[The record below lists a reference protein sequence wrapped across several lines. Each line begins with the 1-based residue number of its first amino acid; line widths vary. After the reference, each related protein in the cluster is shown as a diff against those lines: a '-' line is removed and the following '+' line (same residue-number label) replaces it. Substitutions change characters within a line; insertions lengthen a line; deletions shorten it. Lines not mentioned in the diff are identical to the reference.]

1 MNHLIQLTLLITII
15 LLISCGQ
22 NEKDPMDR
30 TANLKKEKIERL
42 IEIIENDD
50 LILTFDE
57 IFATTLFKK
66 LPYIETTNFDNF
78 IDSDDYKEFDP
89 SNLKLDKIYPNF
101 NKENYKAIAKYKIV
115 INTHKFHTIVVTIK
129 KGDHEMESILINYNL
144 KGNIIDHQIVAYD
157 EIAES
162 LSRVESRIS
171 ENRLTVNHIFW
182 AEEKQ
187 IEQVQYEIKDDGT
200 IERIDSQNLYSSI
213 PNFSLVQKVLNQ
225 LQLKEVQVKTNLIAS
240 KTISNNT
247 EETIV
252 VIPEV
257 YDESNHYF
265 ELNNHTVIV
274 NNKTGEITHKYFE
287 DSKTNLWVSDAIML
301 QEITIDTAPYNITN
315 QKRAFGI
322 RVEYIGTSRANPYIQ
337 ETIALFIKS
346 DDNKLRKILPSF
358 NTMDYGGEWDTD
370 CIGEFLET
378 NKVLI
383 ISQDTTNKYYDI
395 LVNSKI
401 TTTINFKDED
411 GNCDSKETVIN
422 KNSVLIFDQNA
433 YLYSE

>member
-1 MNHLIQLTLLITII
+1 
-15 LLISCGQ
+15 
-22 NEKDPMDR
+22 
-30 TANLKKEKIERL
+30 
-42 IEIIENDD
+42 
-50 LILTFDE
+50 
-57 IFATTLFKK
+57 
-66 LPYIETTNFDNF
+66 
-78 IDSDDYKEFDP
+78 
-89 SNLKLDKIYPNF
+89 
-101 NKENYKAIAKYKIV
+101 
-115 INTHKFHTIVVTIK
+115 
-129 KGDHEMESILINYNL
+129 MESILINYNL
-144 KGNIIDHQIVAYD
+144 KGNIIDHQVVAYD

-187 IEQVQYEIKDDGT
+187 IEQVQYEIKNDGI

-287 DSKTNLWVSDAIML
+287 DSKTNQWVSDAIML
-301 QEITIDTAPYNITN
+301 QKITIDTAPYNITN

>member
-1 MNHLIQLTLLITII
+1 MKQLLKLTIPLIVLLLT
-15 LLISCGQ
+15 SCSQEVKGP
-22 NEKDPMDR
+22 KDE
-30 TANLKKEKIERL
+30 TANLEEEKINRL
-42 IEIIENDD
+42 IEVIENDD

-57 IFATTLFKK
+57 IFATTLFRK
-66 LPYIETTNFDNF
+66 LPYIETTNFDSF
-78 IDSDDYKEFDP
+78 IDSDDYQEFDP
-89 SNLKLDKIYPNF
+89 SNLKLDKIYPDF
-101 NKENYKAIAKYKIV
+101 YKENYKAIAKYKIV
-115 INTHKFHTIVVTIK
+115 LNTHNFHSIVVTIK

-144 KGNIIDHQIVAYD
+144 KGNIIDHKVIAYD

-162 LSRVESRIS
+162 LSRIESRIS

-187 IEQVQYEIKDDGT
+187 IEQVQYEIKNDGT
-200 IERIDSQNLYSSI
+200 IEKIDNQNFYSSI
-213 PNFSLVQKVLNQ
+213 PNFPLVQKVLDQ
-225 LQLKEVQVKTNLIAS
+225 LQLKEIQVKTDLIAS
-240 KTISNNT
+240 KTIPNNT

-257 YDESNHYF
+257 YDESDHYF

-274 NNKTGEITHKYFE
+274 NNQTGEITHKYFE

-315 QKRAFGI
+315 EKRAFGV
-322 RVEYIGTSRANPYIQ
+322 RVKYIGSSRANPYTQ
-337 ETIALFIKS
+337 ETITLFIENGNELK
-346 DDNKLRKILPSF
+346 KILSNF
-358 NTMDYGGEWDTD
+358 STIDYTGEWDTD

-383 ISQDTTNKYYDI
+383 MSQDTTNKYYDI

-401 TTTINFKDED
+401 TTTINFKDEN